1 MSRKDGDYWRKSL
14 EELKKNP
21 VKQPIKKDYDVR
33 RQRKQME
40 ERRLRA
46 NLEELVANI
55 NAEQTRRKHLNDQ
68 LSMLRNEPIYEQH
81 QSQMNAITQ
90 SISGLK
96 EHLEKQ
102 VELKRKRRMFQ
113 KILGQYNSLKDVE
126 DEIKKID
133 KDINRGVCKT
143 LQEEKAM
150 IKKINS
156 LKKLKNSAMEFEEI
170 ESKINKIYEDPEYV
184 QQQQVKDAQS
194 AEMNKIK
201 KKKIEVDESVKS
213 VQEQLK
219 EVWAAIKTM
228 YDQKNELLTK
238 CQMCSAEAKEV
249 AEEYRAREKA
259 YTRYHLD
266 LMAAQDAVLREQR
279 RQDRENQQA
288 AEREALENATKMSRA
303 EENLEERRRQD
314 EANKEKQRATAAQ
327 KRSKAKEENQ
337 QQPSKPQKKKKA
349 EPEKVVKV
357 NNMVD
362 VIIPY
367 YKELTQLRACKGY
380 LQGYMPTPSINP
392 PTGRKKKRR
401 KPKGNIK
408 HNINWMQAF
417 SEAGCPTLLP
427 NRREQVEV
435 CFKKVSELLDEMYAK
450 SQAAKKEDEGDD
462 DDDDE
467 AEKPVEDK
475 TTAEKEEQQSSPP
488 EDNPEAKEDEP
499 LPEVKDEEA
508 KEES

>member
-201 KKKIEVDESVKS
+201 KKKIEVDENVKS

-259 YTRYHLD
+259 YTRYHID

-288 AEREALENATKMSRA
+288 AERQEIENATKMSRA
-303 EENLEERRRQD
+303 EENLEERRRIE
-314 EANKEKQRATAAQ
+314 EANKEKQRETAAK

-337 QQPSKPQKKKKA
+337 EQQPAVTKKKKRA
-349 EPEKVVKV
+349 VPEKVEKV
-357 NNMVD
+357 SNMVE

-367 YKELTQLRACKGY
+367 YKELRQLRACKGY
-380 LQGYMPTPSINP
+380 LKEFMPTPSINP

-401 KPKGNIK
+401 KPKGNLK

-427 NRREQVEV
+427 NRREQVEE
-435 CFKKVSELLDEMYAK
+435 CFKKVSELLDEMDAK
-450 SQAAKKEDEGDD
+450 SQAAKKDI
-462 DDDDE
+462 DDE
-467 AEKPVEDK
+467 AEKLVEDK

>member
-40 ERRLRA
+40 ERKLRA

-55 NAEQTRRKHLNDQ
+55 NAEQTRRKHLNEQ
-68 LSMLRNEPIYEQH
+68 LSMLRNEPIYQQH
-81 QSQMNAITQ
+81 QSQMNMISQ

-143 LQEEKAM
+143 LHEEKAM
-150 IKKINS
+150 IKNINK
-156 LKKLKNSAMEFEEI
+156 LKKLKMSAMEYEEI
-170 ESKINKIYEDPEYV
+170 ESKINKINQDPEYV

-201 KKKIEVDESVKS
+201 KKKVEVDENVRS
-213 VQEQLK
+213 VQDQLK

-228 YDQKNELLTK
+228 YDQKNELLNK
-238 CQMCSAEAKEV
+238 CQVCSAEAKEV

-314 EANKEKQRATAAQ
+314 EATKEKQRVTAAL
-327 KRSKAKEENQ
+327 KRSKAKDENQ
-337 QQPSKPQKKKKA
+337 QQQTTTKKKKKV
-349 EPEKVVKV
+349 EPEKAVKV
-357 NNMVD
+357 SQMVD

-380 LQGYMPTPSINP
+380 LQGFMPTPSINP

-401 KPKGNIK
+401 KPKGNLK
-408 HNINWMQAF
+408 HNLNWMQAF
-417 SEAGCPTLLP
+417 SEAGCPKLLP
-427 NRREQVEV
+427 NRREHVEE

-450 SQAAKKEDEGDD
+450 SQAAKKDLEDTT
-462 DDDDE
+462 
-467 AEKPVEDK
+467 EKPVEDK
-475 TTAEKEEQQSSPP
+475 IPVEEEEQQSSPP
-488 EDNPEAKEDEP
+488 EDNPETKEDEP
-499 LPEVKDEEA
+499 LREVKDEEA

>member
-1 MSRKDGDYWRKSL
+1 
-14 EELKKNP
+14 
-21 VKQPIKKDYDVR
+21 
-33 RQRKQME
+33 
-40 ERRLRA
+40 
-46 NLEELVANI
+46 
-55 NAEQTRRKHLNDQ
+55 
-68 LSMLRNEPIYEQH
+68 
-81 QSQMNAITQ
+81 
-90 SISGLK
+90 
-96 EHLEKQ
+96 
-102 VELKRKRRMFQ
+102 MFQ

-201 KKKIEVDESVKS
+201 KKKIEVDENVKS

-259 YTRYHLD
+259 YTRYHID

-288 AEREALENATKMSRA
+288 AERQEIENATKMSRA
-303 EENLEERRRQD
+303 EENLEERRRIE
-314 EANKEKQRATAAQ
+314 EANKEKQRETAAK

-337 QQPSKPQKKKKA
+337 EQQPAVTKKKKRA
-349 EPEKVVKV
+349 VPEKVEKV
-357 NNMVD
+357 SNMVE

-367 YKELTQLRACKGY
+367 YKELRQLRACKGY
-380 LQGYMPTPSINP
+380 LKEFMPTPSINP

-401 KPKGNIK
+401 KPKGNLK

-427 NRREQVEV
+427 NRREQVEE
-435 CFKKVSELLDEMYAK
+435 CFKKVSELLDEMDAK
-450 SQAAKKEDEGDD
+450 SQAAKKDI
-462 DDDDE
+462 DDE
-467 AEKPVEDK
+467 AEKLVEDK

>member
-143 LQEEKAM
+143 LNEEKAM
-150 IKKINS
+150 IKKINT
-156 LKKLKNSAMEFEEI
+156 LKKLKNSAMEYEEI
-170 ESKINKIYEDPEYV
+170 ESKINKINQDPEYV

-201 KKKIEVDESVKS
+201 KKKIEVDENVKS

-259 YTRYHLD
+259 YTRYHID

-288 AEREALENATKMSRA
+288 AERQEIENATKMSRA
-303 EENLEERRRQD
+303 EENLEERRRIE
-314 EANKEKQRATAAQ
+314 EANKEKQRETAAK

-337 QQPSKPQKKKKA
+337 EQQPAVTKKKKRA
-349 EPEKVVKV
+349 VPEKVEKV
-357 NNMVD
+357 SNMVE

-367 YKELTQLRACKGY
+367 YKELRQLRACKGY
-380 LQGYMPTPSINP
+380 LKEFMPTPSINP

-401 KPKGNIK
+401 KPKGNLK

-427 NRREQVEV
+427 NRREQVEE
-435 CFKKVSELLDEMYAK
+435 CFKKVSELLDEMDAK
-450 SQAAKKEDEGDD
+450 SQAAKKDI
-462 DDDDE
+462 DDE
-467 AEKPVEDK
+467 AEKLVEDK

>member
-40 ERRLRA
+40 ERKLRA

-55 NAEQTRRKHLNDQ
+55 NAEQTRRKHLNEQ
-68 LSMLRNEPIYEQH
+68 LSMLRNEPIYQQH
-81 QSQMNAITQ
+81 QSQMNMISQ

-143 LQEEKAM
+143 LHEEKAM
-150 IKKINS
+150 IKNINK
-156 LKKLKNSAMEFEEI
+156 LKKLKMSAMEYEEI
-170 ESKINKIYEDPEYV
+170 ESKINKINQDPEYV

-201 KKKIEVDESVKS
+201 KKKVEVDENVRS
-213 VQEQLK
+213 VQDQLK

-228 YDQKNELLTK
+228 YDQKNELLNK
-238 CQMCSAEAKEV
+238 CQVCSAEAKEV

-314 EANKEKQRATAAQ
+314 EATKEKQRVTAAL
-327 KRSKAKEENQ
+327 KRSKAKDENPQ
-337 QQPSKPQKKKKA
+337 QQTTTKKKKKV
-349 EPEKVVKV
+349 EPEKAVKV
-357 NNMVD
+357 SQMVD

-380 LQGYMPTPSINP
+380 LQGFMPTPSINP

-401 KPKGNIK
+401 KPKGNLK
-408 HNINWMQAF
+408 HNLNWMQAF
-417 SEAGCPTLLP
+417 SEAGCPKLLP
-427 NRREQVEV
+427 NRREHVEE

-450 SQAAKKEDEGDD
+450 SQAAKKDLEDTT
-462 DDDDE
+462 
-467 AEKPVEDK
+467 EKPVEDK
-475 TTAEKEEQQSSPP
+475 IPVEEEEQQSSPP
-488 EDNPEAKEDEP
+488 EDNPETKEDEP
-499 LPEVKDEEA
+499 LREVKDEEA

>member
-1 MSRKDGDYWRKSL
+1 
-14 EELKKNP
+14 
-21 VKQPIKKDYDVR
+21 
-33 RQRKQME
+33 
-40 ERRLRA
+40 
-46 NLEELVANI
+46 
-55 NAEQTRRKHLNDQ
+55 
-68 LSMLRNEPIYEQH
+68 
-81 QSQMNAITQ
+81 
-90 SISGLK
+90 
-96 EHLEKQ
+96 
-102 VELKRKRRMFQ
+102 MFQ
-113 KILGQYNSLKDVE
+113 KILGQNTSLQDVE

-143 LQEEKAM
+143 LNEEKAM
-150 IKKINS
+150 IKKINT
-156 LKKLKNSAMEFEEI
+156 LKKLKNSAMEYEEI
-170 ESKINKIYEDPEYV
+170 ESKINKINQDPEYV

-201 KKKIEVDESVKS
+201 KKKIEVDENVKS
-213 VQEQLK
+213 VQEQPK

-249 AEEYRAREKA
+249 AEEFRAREKA

-303 EENLEERRRQD
+303 EANLEERRRID
-314 EANKEKQRATAAQ
+314 EAN
-327 KRSKAKEENQ
+327 EENQ
-337 QQPSKPQKKKKA
+337 QQKPTITKKKKKA
-349 EPEKVVKV
+349 ETEKVEKV
-357 NNMVD
+357 SNMVE

-367 YKELTQLRACKGY
+367 YKEIQQLKACKGY
-380 LQGYMPTPSINP
+380 LQEYIPTPSINP
-392 PTGRKKKRR
+392 PTGRKKKRK
-401 KPKGNIK
+401 KPKGNLK
-408 HNINWMQAF
+408 HNLNWMQAF

-435 CFKKVSELLDEMYAK
+435 CFKKISDLLEEMYAK
-450 SQAAKKEDEGDD
+450 SEAAKKIIDN
-462 DDDDE
+462 E

-488 EDNPEAKEDEP
+488 EDNPETKEDEP

-508 KEES
+508 KA

>member
-21 VKQPIKKDYDVR
+21 VQQPIKKDYDVR

-68 LSMLRNEPIYEQH
+68 LSTLRNEPIYQQH

-133 KDINRGVCKT
+133 KDINRGLCKT
-143 LQEEKAM
+143 LNEEKQM
-150 IKKINS
+150 IKKINA
-156 LKKLKNSAMEFEEI
+156 LKKLKNSAMEYEEI
-170 ESKINKIYEDPEYV
+170 ESKINKINQDPEYV

-201 KKKIEVDESVKS
+201 KKKIEVDENVKS

-249 AEEYRAREKA
+249 AEEFRAREKA

-303 EENLEERRRQD
+303 EANLEERRRID
-314 EANKEKQRATAAQ
+314 EANKEKQRETAAK
-327 KRSKAKEENQ
+327 KRGQAKEENQ
-337 QQPSKPQKKKKA
+337 QQKPTITKKKKKA
-349 EPEKVVKV
+349 ETEKVEKV
-357 NNMVD
+357 SNMVE

-367 YKELTQLRACKGY
+367 YKEIQQLKACKGY
-380 LQGYMPTPSINP
+380 LQEYIPTPSINP
-392 PTGRKKKRR
+392 PTGRKKKRK
-401 KPKGNIK
+401 KPKGNLK
-408 HNINWMQAF
+408 HNLNWMQAF

-435 CFKKVSELLDEMYAK
+435 CFKKISDLLEEMYAK
-450 SQAAKKEDEGDD
+450 SEAAKKIIDN
-462 DDDDE
+462 E

-488 EDNPEAKEDEP
+488 EDNPEIKEDEP

>member
-68 LSMLRNEPIYEQH
+68 LSMLRNEPIYQQH

-143 LQEEKAM
+143 LNEEKAM
-150 IKKINS
+150 IQKINR
-156 LKKLKNSAMEFEEI
+156 LKKLKNSAMEYEEI
-170 ESKINKIYEDPEYV
+170 ESKINKINQDPEYV

-303 EENLEERRRQD
+303 EESLEERRRLE
-314 EANKEKQRATAAQ
+314 EANKEKQRVAAAQ

-337 QQPSKPQKKKKA
+337 QQQPTTTKKKKKA
-349 EPEKVVKV
+349 EAEKVGKV
-357 NNMVD
+357 SQMVD

-380 LQGYMPTPSINP
+380 LKNYMPTPSINP

-401 KPKGNIK
+401 KPKGNLK

-417 SEAGCPTLLP
+417 SEAGVPTLLP
-427 NRREQVEV
+427 NRREQVEE
-435 CFKKVSELLDEMYAK
+435 CFKKISEMLDEMYAK
-450 SQAAKKEDEGDD
+450 SQAAKKDI
-462 DDDDE
+462 DDE

-475 TTAEKEEQQSSPP
+475 TTAAKEEQQSSPP
-488 EDNPEAKEDEP
+488 EDNPETKEDEP

>member
-1 MSRKDGDYWRKSL
+1 M
-14 EELKKNP
+14 
-21 VKQPIKKDYDVR
+21 
-33 RQRKQME
+33 
-40 ERRLRA
+40 RLRA

-68 LSMLRNEPIYEQH
+68 LSTLRNEPIYQQH

-133 KDINRGVCKT
+133 KDINRGLCKT
-143 LQEEKAM
+143 LNEEKQM
-150 IKKINS
+150 IKKINA
-156 LKKLKNSAMEFEEI
+156 LKKLKNSAMEYEEI
-170 ESKINKIYEDPEYV
+170 ESKINKINQDPEYV
-184 QQQQVKDAQS
+184 QQQQEKDAQS

-201 KKKIEVDESVKS
+201 KKKIEVDENVKS

-249 AEEYRAREKA
+249 AEEFRAREKA

-303 EENLEERRRQD
+303 EENLEERRRIE
-314 EANKEKQRATAAQ
+314 EANKEKQRVTAAQ
-327 KRSKAKEENQ
+327 KRMKAKEENP
-337 QQPSKPQKKKKA
+337 QQPAKTRKKKKA

-357 NNMVD
+357 SNMVD

-401 KPKGNIK
+401 KQKGNIK
-408 HNINWMQAF
+408 HNLNWMQAF
-417 SEAGCPTLLP
+417 SEAGCPKLLP
-427 NRREQVEV
+427 NRREQVEE
-435 CFKKVSELLDEMYAK
+435 CFKKISDLLDDMYAK
-450 SQAAKKEDEGDD
+450 SQAAKKIIDN
-462 DDDDE
+462 E
-467 AEKPVEDK
+467 AEKPVEAK

-488 EDNPEAKEDEP
+488 EDNPETKEDEP